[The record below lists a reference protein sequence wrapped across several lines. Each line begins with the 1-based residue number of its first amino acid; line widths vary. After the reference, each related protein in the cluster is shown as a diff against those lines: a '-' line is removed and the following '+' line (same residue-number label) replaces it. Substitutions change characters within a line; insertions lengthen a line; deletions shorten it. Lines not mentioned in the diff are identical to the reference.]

1 MEFEI
6 KTTIHAP
13 AEEIYR
19 AWLNS
24 EAHSNMTG
32 GEASISDKEGAKFSA
47 WDGYIVGEN
56 LELEPYGRILQ
67 KWRTSSFEDEDPDS
81 HLEIVFDEVDGRT
94 EITLI
99 HTNIPEDG
107 EDYETGWE
115 EHYFQPMKEYFEN

>member
-6 KTTIHAP
+6 KMTIHAA
-13 AEEIYR
+13 AEEIYS

-24 EAHSNMTG
+24 EGHSNMTG

-47 WDGYIVGEN
+47 WDGYIMGEN
-56 LELEPYGRILQ
+56 IELEPFGRILQ
-67 KWRTSSFEDEDPDS
+67 KWRTTSFEDEDPDS
-81 HLEIVFDEVDGRT
+81 NLEIVLNEIDGRT